1 MTTLVVKL
9 GGHALERLD
18 VDAPV
23 LRDLASDLV
32 ALASAGT
39 HVVLVHGGGPQI
51 SELLSALSM
60 ESNFIDGLR
69 VTDERTMGVVAMAL
83 AHVNVQIVATL
94 NAGELRAVGLTGVDA
109 TLLRARALGAAWGRA
124 AVEPAIDATLVRDLV
139 GLGYTPVVSSVGVD
153 AEGNLV
159 NCNADTLA
167 GALAA
172 ALGTELVL
180 LSDVDQVR
188 HDPDDATSVL
198 SSMSKREV
206 LELLDR
212 GAAREGM
219 RPKLTAALDA
229 LNGGAPRVRLAN
241 GRRAHALAQLLA
253 GALASTEV
261 TP

>member
-1 MTTLVVKL
+1 MTMLVVKL

-23 LRDLASDLV
+23 LTDLASDV
-32 ALASAGT
+32 ATLAQRGIR
-39 HVVLVHGGGPQI
+39 VVLVHGGGPQI
-51 SELLSALSM
+51 SELLGALSI
-60 ESNFIDGLR
+60 ESSFVDGLR
-69 VTDERTMGVVAMAL
+69 VTDERTMGAVAMAL

-94 NAGELRAVGLTGVDA
+94 NARALRAVGLSGVDA

-124 AVEPAIDATLVRDLV
+124 AVEPIIDAALVNDLV
-139 GLGYTPVVSSVGVD
+139 SLGYTPVVSSVGVD
-153 AEGNLV
+153 ADGRLV

-188 HDPDDATSVL
+188 QDPDDASSVL
-198 SSMSKREV
+198 SSVSKREV
-206 LELLDR
+206 VELLER

-241 GRRAHALAQLLA
+241 GRREHALAQLLS